1 MAGITIRT
9 TAIMATPNHILPNH
23 ILPRLG
29 IIAPILPAIT
39 LMWRSAIPAGKRFQP
54 VDVCAAKPSH
64 GSLRRG
70 VKRSIRSLNVS
81 DPLKIKYF

>member
-1 MAGITIRT
+1 MDIPMAGITIRT
-9 TAIMATPNHILPNH
+9 TAIMATPNH

>member
-1 MAGITIRT
+1 
-9 TAIMATPNHILPNH
+9 MATPNH

-64 GSLRRG
+64 GSLRTRSDDELR
-70 VKRSIRSLNVS
+70 VKRSILSLNVS